1 MIILTIGGNDL
12 LGILPEIAHMLSGQ
26 EVTDIAQAFAL
37 FAMATPE
44 QYEALQNDPAFA
56 ARMKTVL
63 EDVATNLQA
72 IAAFFKEKAPDA
84 RVIFL
89 KQYNPMH
96 NVQGFESFGQFGG
109 GFLAAINQAVEAT
122 AAAFGY
128 ETVDIP
134 SVIDDRAEEL
144 TNIRLFDIHP
154 NAKGHGEIAEAV
166 AQHLGL
172 SLDQNEETEDPTS
185 TETEAPAEPET
196 EAATDTSTEAPTE
209 PVTEAVTEAP
219 ADKPADTDAPAD
231 KKGCGASMHLLS
243 VLVLSVCAALALKR
257 SR

>member
-1 MIILTIGGNDL
+1 
-12 LGILPEIAHMLSGQ
+12 
-26 EVTDIAQAFAL
+26 
-37 FAMATPE
+37 
-44 QYEALQNDPAFA
+44 
-56 ARMKTVL
+56 
-63 EDVATNLQA
+63 
-72 IAAFFKEKAPDA
+72 
-84 RVIFL
+84 
-89 KQYNPMH
+89 MH

-109 GFLAAINQAVEAT
+109 GFLASINQAVEAT
-122 AAAFGY
+122 ATAFGY

-134 SVIDDRAEEL
+134 AVIDERAEEL

-154 NAKGHGEIAEAV
+154 NAKGHRVIAAAL

-209 PVTEAVTEAP
+209 PVTEAVTEDPAEAP